1 MLVTTSLNIGLSVS
15 YKSYNI
21 KFLLTFMQTLMCRL
35 NNAHD
40 ISLPTECN
48 FQQFYN
54 KLMPKKFSVR
64 MLGDK
69 NGPLVVCSMLIQQ
82 SNVVKR
88 NTE

>member
-1 MLVTTSLNIGLSVS
+1 
-15 YKSYNI
+15 
-21 KFLLTFMQTLMCRL
+21 MCRL

-64 MLGDK
+64 MLVDK

-88 NTE
+88 NKNIAKHYLTLCLQKKNRTAMLNMT